1 MCATLSRVR
10 GLYTAYLATVLLSSL
25 PNLSYALRALGLVSA
40 SRAHLDPA
48 LAEGEKELRIMAGEQ
63 RLDVDSPRWD
73 QSTFYGRFRHF
84 ASVTDPTVVFVPKE
98 KLLGAKKLL
107 DLYRNH
113 QEPAGTT
120 LSDLYRAQ
128 KYFGSAFHPDTG
140 DLQNVAGRMC
150 ANVYGSTALCGGMM
164 IFYRSVP
171 GVLFWQWSN
180 QSFNALVN
188 YTNRN
193 AKSDLTTKDLLVAY
207 SSAVTGAL
215 TVALGLKNYLAKKAA
230 SVTIQRLVPLA
241 AVCVAN
247 FINIPLMRQNEI
259 KNGLLV
265 TDEFGNEVGR
275 SQTAA
280 VKAVSLVAFSRNV
293 IAIPSMFL
301 TPLIVDA
308 VARRSVW
315 FKNNLKYLNIPVQL
329 ALVFVLFGSMVPVG
343 CGLFPQKNSIDVA
356 TLRYFEPENY
366 DKFKRMGVE
375 KVYFNK
381 GL

>member
-1 MCATLSRVR
+1 MSLIVGIEQDDRV
-10 GLYTAYLATVLLSSL
+10 
-25 PNLSYALRALGLVSA
+25 PI
-40 SRAHLDPA
+40 PA
-48 LAEGEKELRIMAGEQ
+48 LTDSETELRIMAGEQ
-63 RLDVDSPRWD
+63 RYNVDAPRWD
-73 QSTFYGRFRHF
+73 QSTFYGRVRHF
-84 ASVTDPTVVFVPKE
+84 AAVTDPSVVFVSTR
-98 KLLGAKKLL
+98 KLVEAKQLL
-107 DLYRNH
+107 QHYKNRT
-113 QEPAGTT
+113 EPASTT

-140 DLQNVAGRMC
+140 DLQNIAGRMC

-171 GVLFWQWSN
+171 GVLFWQWAN

-193 AKSDLTTKDLLVAY
+193 AKSDLTTTDLLVAY

-215 TVALGLKNYLAKKAA
+215 TVALGLKNYLAKQAA
-230 SVTIQRLVPLA
+230 SATLQRLVPLA

-259 KNGLLV
+259 KNGLV
-265 TDEFGNEVGR
+265 VCNEDGKEIGY

-280 VKAVSLVAFSRNV
+280 VKAVSLVALSRNV
-293 IAIPSMFL
+293 IAFPSMFL
-301 TPLIVDA
+301 TPFIVDA
-308 VARRSVW
+308 MCRKSPW
-315 FKNNLKYLNIPVQL
+315 FNRNLKYLNIPVQL

-343 CGLFPQKNSIDVA
+343 CGLFPQRNSLEVNSM
-356 TLRYFEPENY
+356 RYWEPENY
-366 DKFKRMGVE
+366 QRFKKMGVE
-375 KVYFNK
+375 TVYFNK

>member
-1 MCATLSRVR
+1 MAT
-10 GLYTAYLATVLLSSL
+10 
-25 PNLSYALRALGLVSA
+25 
-40 SRAHLDPA
+40 
-48 LAEGEKELRIMAGEQ
+48 EQ
-63 RLDVDSPRWD
+63 RVNVDAPRWD

-84 ASVTDPTVVFVPKE
+84 ASVTDPTVVFVPTP
-98 KLLGAKKLL
+98 KLLAAKRLL
-107 DLYRNH
+107 EEYKKGD
-113 QEPAGTT
+113 EPTGTT

-140 DLQNVAGRMC
+140 DLQNIAGRMC

-171 GVLFWQWSN
+171 GVLFWQWAN

-193 AKSDLTTKDLLVAY
+193 AKGDLTTKDLLIAY

-230 SVTIQRLVPLA
+230 STMLQRLVPLA

-259 KNGLLV
+259 KNGLVV
-265 TDEFGNEVGR
+265 TDEAGNEVGR

-280 VKAVSLVAFSRNV
+280 AKAVSLVALSRNV

-301 TPLIVDA
+301 TPFIVDTMC
-308 VARRSVW
+308 RRSPW
-315 FKNNLKYLNIPVQL
+315 FNRNLKFMNIPVQL

-343 CGLFPQKNSIDVA
+343 CGLFPQKNSINVEA
-356 TLRYFEPENY
+356 MRHLEPENY
-366 DKFKRMGVE
+366 EKFKKMGVS

>member
-1 MCATLSRVR
+1 MSVIVGTRHDE
-10 GLYTAYLATVLLSSL
+10 
-25 PNLSYALRALGLVSA
+25 
-40 SRAHLDPA
+40 RAHLDPA